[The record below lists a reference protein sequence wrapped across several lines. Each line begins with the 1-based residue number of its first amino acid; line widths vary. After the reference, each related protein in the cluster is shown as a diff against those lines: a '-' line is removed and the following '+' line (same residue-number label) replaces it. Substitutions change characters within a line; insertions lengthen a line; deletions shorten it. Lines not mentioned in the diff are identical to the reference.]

1 MSQDIRKTDNMLVGV
16 RLSPQAIE
24 RIDNIRSERGGTR
37 QAVIIDAVNKALF
50 ESC

>member
-1 MSQDIRKTDNMLVGV
+1 MSQDTKKNKLVGV

-24 RIDNIRSERGGTR
+24 KIDEIIAQRGGNR
-37 QAVIIDAVNKALF
+37 QDVIIDAVNSALF

>member
-1 MSQDIRKTDNMLVGV
+1 MSTDIKKPKNQLVGV
-16 RLSPQAIE
+16 TFTPQVIE